1 MAGKECIVRPFG
13 ANRPFSVNMT
23 SAAKTCRPFRLFSAH
38 LILAGADIH
47 EKTPDGRSALEL
59 CDDFEVRAQ
68 MIATREEF
76 IHQREQAAA
85 AAAAAAVQT
94 QPKVFSHHLIN
105 SRVQLDL
112 SSLSNLTPNR
122 SSGLYESRSSI
133 SSPYASSSSLN
144 RTSSIR
150 RTSMRKREKD
160 QKFIEN
166 FLDVLQAKDRLPEE
180 IDENLSQVDLL
191 SPYASIRINDSLLT
205 SKELTSLPHS
215 SPLVAI
221 YSPNT
226 ADTLTDVKRRR
237 EERRRNVGGPY
248 ASISSPGSPIKDS
261 QPVRNAHGNENST
274 RFRSEPSPS
283 TPTINPKKRVCCTIF

>member
-1 MAGKECIVRPFG
+1 MTSGEKTRRPFV
-13 ANRPFSVNMT
+13 SLV
-23 SAAKTCRPFRLFSAH
+23 SAH

-85 AAAAAAVQT
+85 AAAVATQT
-94 QPKVFSHHLIN
+94 KISTHHLLN
-105 SRVQLDL
+105 NRVQLDL
-112 SSLSNLTPNR
+112 SSLSTLTPNR

-160 QKFIEN
+160 PKFIEN

-180 IDENLSQVDLL
+180 IDENLSQVDVL
-191 SPYASIRINDSLLT
+191 SPYASIRINDLLPT
-205 SKELTSLPHS
+205 SIELTSLPYS
-215 SPLVAI
+215 APFVALP
-221 YSPNT
+221 SPNT

-248 ASISSPGSPIKDS
+248 ASISSPGSPIKEI
-261 QPVRNAHGNENST
+261 QPVRIAQL
-274 RFRSEPSPS
+274 SE
-283 TPTINPKKRVCCTIF
+283 TTTINPKKRVCCTIF